1 MGLMPG
7 RGETAIDLMNRLL
20 DRGYV
25 QASGAVLQAITRNS
39 TTGLMARR
47 FEELE
52 REAARLAAEGAR
64 LTLDNAVV
72 RAFMADFEDTM
83 RANQALLNSAAG
95 AVQQTGID
103 AAGPIARQ
111 MALPGFTD
119 EMLRAMGIAWNV
131 PNPEAVARLVNYASS
146 DAWAGLV
153 GKYGDDA
160 VAVVKAVAVRG
171 ALEGWGPVRTAREM
185 RRMVEGIPPNTAN
198 TLMRTLQLTSL
209 RDAQVVHRV
218 SNAEILQEQIRIAA
232 LDDRTC
238 FPAGTL
244 ITTDSGQKPIE
255 TVVVG
260 DRVLTHTG
268 QYRRVSATM
277 CRVYSGQMVTLRHSR
292 GSVAAT
298 ANHPVLVNREGYG
311 HWIAAESVKA
321 GDQVVVSGEYGGNN
335 RDHVFGRVAIERGVR
350 DTDNG
355 KALRSKARGFLAVAL
370 RALVPVNAVN
380 FKRDI
385 QAGQVEV
392 NRIAVNSRFLFVRL
406 TKRLKAQTDVA
417 LRFCFTNV
425 TAIAARGAELL
436 IGHRRHNA
444 EVFSARQAGVDH
456 GRATAFLR
464 TMTPF
469 VAADRE
475 HLATT
480 LAGGVFGFCHAAFET
495 ANSVAV
501 GIGSGYGVSLAAHRA
516 DLFNPTTSAA
526 AFRTTE
532 ASVPLGDLGRSQL
545 EGLIAYRASERD
557 TLALPYAAT
566 SVATEHP
573 VLLTLVEMGLPN
585 VEGLA
590 ANRTGSLYHDVI
602 ISTTATEVKYTE
614 VFNLEVERD
623 HAYVADGLVVHNC
636 AACVA
641 LHGTRLPIDARID
654 DHHNGRCTSITVLK
668 GRPAP
673 NVQSGEAWFAQRSEA
688 QQRAQM
694 GDAAFEAWRA
704 GRVQL
709 REFAVRTEDPV
720 FGGMI
725 QEASLK
731 GILGSGAREFYG
743 VG

>member
-146 DAWAGLV
+146 DAWVGLV

-160 VAVVKAVAVRG
+160 VAMVRSMAVRG

-209 RDAQVVHRV
+209 RDAQTVHRV
-218 SNAEILQEQIRIAA
+218 ANADILEYQIRIAA

-238 FPAGTL
+238 
-244 ITTDSGQKPIE
+244 
-255 TVVVG
+255 
-260 DRVLTHTG
+260 
-268 QYRRVSATM
+268 
-277 CRVYSGQMVTLRHSR
+277 
-292 GSVAAT
+292 VAC
-298 ANHPVLVNREGYG
+298 
-311 HWIAAESVKA
+311 I
-321 GDQVVVSGEYGGNN
+321 
-335 RDHVFGRVAIERGVR
+335 
-350 DTDNG
+350 
-355 KALRSKARGFLAVAL
+355 
-370 RALVPVNAVN
+370 
-380 FKRDI
+380 
-385 QAGQVEV
+385 
-392 NRIAVNSRFLFVRL
+392 
-406 TKRLKAQTDVA
+406 
-417 LRFCFTNV
+417 
-425 TAIAARGAELL
+425 
-436 IGHRRHNA
+436 
-444 EVFSARQAGVDH
+444 
-456 GRATAFLR
+456 
-464 TMTPF
+464 
-469 VAADRE
+469 
-475 HLATT
+475 
-480 LAGGVFGFCHAAFET
+480 
-495 ANSVAV
+495 
-501 GIGSGYGVSLAAHRA
+501 
-516 DLFNPTTSAA
+516 
-526 AFRTTE
+526 
-532 ASVPLGDLGRSQL
+532 
-545 EGLIAYRASERD
+545 
-557 TLALPYAAT
+557 
-566 SVATEHP
+566 
-573 VLLTLVEMGLPN
+573 
-585 VEGLA
+585 
-590 ANRTGSLYHDVI
+590 
-602 ISTTATEVKYTE
+602 
-614 VFNLEVERD
+614 
-623 HAYVADGLVVHNC
+623 
-636 AACVA
+636 A
-641 LHGTRLPIDARID
+641 LHGTVMELGERVD
-654 DHHNGRCTSITVLK
+654 DHHNGRCTSITK
-668 GRPAP
+668 IRGWAAP
-673 NVQSGEAWFAQRSEA
+673 DVQSGPDWFRQLPEAKQREHMSAAAWEAWNAGKVRLDDFAQRTV
-688 QQRAQM
+688 
-694 GDAAFEAWRA
+694 D
-704 GRVQL
+704 
-709 REFAVRTEDPV
+709 DV

>member
-268 QYRRVSATM
+268 
-277 CRVYSGQMVTLRHSR
+277 
-292 GSVAAT
+292 
-298 ANHPVLVNREGYG
+298 
-311 HWIAAESVKA
+311 
-321 GDQVVVSGEYGGNN
+321 
-335 RDHVFGRVAIERGVR
+335 
-350 DTDNG
+350 
-355 KALRSKARGFLAVAL
+355 
-370 RALVPVNAVN
+370 
-380 FKRDI
+380 
-385 QAGQVEV
+385 
-392 NRIAVNSRFLFVRL
+392 
-406 TKRLKAQTDVA
+406 
-417 LRFCFTNV
+417 
-425 TAIAARGAELL
+425 
-436 IGHRRHNA
+436 
-444 EVFSARQAGVDH
+444 
-456 GRATAFLR
+456 
-464 TMTPF
+464 
-469 VAADRE
+469 
-475 HLATT
+475 
-480 LAGGVFGFCHAAFET
+480 
-495 ANSVAV
+495 
-501 GIGSGYGVSLAAHRA
+501 
-516 DLFNPTTSAA
+516 
-526 AFRTTE
+526 
-532 ASVPLGDLGRSQL
+532 
-545 EGLIAYRASERD
+545 
-557 TLALPYAAT
+557 
-566 SVATEHP
+566 
-573 VLLTLVEMGLPN
+573 
-585 VEGLA
+585 
-590 ANRTGSLYHDVI
+590 
-602 ISTTATEVKYTE
+602 
-614 VFNLEVERD
+614 
-623 HAYVADGLVVHNC
+623 
-636 AACVA
+636 
-641 LHGTRLPIDARID
+641 
-654 DHHNGRCTSITVLK
+654 
-668 GRPAP
+668 
-673 NVQSGEAWFAQRSEA
+673 
-688 QQRAQM
+688 
-694 GDAAFEAWRA
+694 
-704 GRVQL
+704 
-709 REFAVRTEDPV
+709 
-720 FGGMI
+720 
-725 QEASLK
+725 
-731 GILGSGAREFYG
+731 
-743 VG
+743 